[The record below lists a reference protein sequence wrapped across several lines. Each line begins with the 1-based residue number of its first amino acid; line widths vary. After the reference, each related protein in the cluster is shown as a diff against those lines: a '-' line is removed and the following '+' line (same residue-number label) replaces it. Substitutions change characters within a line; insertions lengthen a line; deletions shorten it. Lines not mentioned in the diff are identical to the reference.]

1 MAILPHSAAHRRRGL
16 YLALV
21 LLLCQPLAVK
31 HSRGA
36 AIRLR
41 LPSPAYRVGGTT
53 MVPLHPIVAW
63 LGAEIHPRQG
73 AATITL
79 TREGHR
85 RKVEVRPGS
94 TSILIDGRPA
104 RLPRPASSARDE
116 IYAPLEILPLAF
128 HVTSARIPDQPDL
141 LLHDGAREAV
151 VPVMPPRYPIVVA
164 DGRYLL
170 GGTENGKWIDAG
182 RMAPLLRG
190 GERYWLYAPSRYLGT
205 AMGARPTEELHGP
218 YHSVRLSPEP
228 AKTEQAIAVGGPWN
242 ALPRR
247 PVTLSPASAV
257 YRQAVRDILRQNGL
271 PRATVRI
278 IQVVRIDLEGDGTDE
293 VILSARAPGMD
304 RPQTYVR
311 ANDYSLVALRKLL
324 DGQVKT
330 FLLGASFYKTPEK
343 PAAPCLYTLSSILDL
358 DGDGVLE
365 ILVADAFYEGK
376 GMVIYQMQ
384 SGKPVAVLNAGF
396 GA

>member
-1 MAILPHSAAHRRRGL
+1 
-16 YLALV
+16 
-21 LLLCQPLAVK
+21 
-31 HSRGA
+31 
-36 AIRLR
+36 
-41 LPSPAYRVGGTT
+41 

-170 GGTENGKWIDAG
+170 GGKENGKWIDAG
-182 RMAPLLRG
+182 TMASLLRG

-205 AMGARPTEELHGP
+205 AVGARPTEELPGP
-218 YHSVRLSPEP
+218 YHSVQLSPEP
-228 AKTEQAIAVGGPWN
+228 TETEQAIAVGGPWN

-247 PVTLSPASAV
+247 PVALSPASPF
-257 YRQAVRDILRQNGL
+257 YRQAVRDLLRQNGL

-278 IQVVRIDLEGDGTDE
+278 TQVVRIDLEGDGTDE
-293 VILSARAPGMD
+293 VILSARAPGAD
-304 RPQTYVR
+304 RPQTRVR
-311 ANDYSLVALRKLL
+311 ANDYSLVALRRIL

-343 PAAPCLYTLSSILDL
+343 PAAPCLYTLNSLLDL
-358 DGDGVLE
+358 DGDGILE
-365 ILVADAFYEGK
+365 ILVADAYYEGK
-376 GMVIYQMQ
+376 GMVVYQMQ

>member
-1 MAILPHSAAHRRRGL
+1 MAGP
-16 YLALV
+16 
-21 LLLCQPLAVK
+21 
-31 HSRGA
+31 
-36 AIRLR
+36 
-41 LPSPAYRVGGTT
+41 PAC
-53 MVPLHPIVAW
+53 
-63 LGAEIHPRQG
+63 
-73 AATITL
+73 
-79 TREGHR
+79 
-85 RKVEVRPGS
+85 
-94 TSILIDGRPA
+94 PA
-104 RLPRPASSARDE
+104 RLHSVRGE
-116 IYAPLEILPLAF
+116 IYMPLETLPLAF
-128 HVTSARIPDQPDL
+128 NVTSARIPGQPDL
-141 LLHDGAREAV
+141 LLRDGAREAV
-151 VPVMPPRYPIVVA
+151 VPVMPPHYPIVVA
-164 DGRYLL
+164 DDSYLL